1 MNVFGRLAPLPA
13 REHPELLA
21 DPVAR
26 ALSVSAPSALVAA
39 IDPAFADTEALCAKY
54 GVPMEASANA
64 VVVRGTRAGVE
75 RHAVCMTLAHRR
87 VDVNGLVRRRL
98 EARKASFAPMDYAV
112 EVTGMEYG
120 GITPVGVPA
129 DWPIWVDGAVA
140 DSDWLCIGSG
150 IRGSKLF
157 LSAADL
163 LALPNA
169 EQVEGLA
176 RDIA

>member
-120 GITPVGVPA
+120 GITPVGLP
-129 DWPIWVDGAVA
+129 DGWRIFIDERLLAQEVVV
-140 DSDWLCIGSG
+140 IGSG
-150 IRGSKLF
+150 LRRSKL
-157 LSAADL
+157 LVTGSALADL
-163 LALPNA
+163 PGA
-169 EQVEGLA
+169 EIVEGLGIP
-176 RDIA
+176 IA

>member
-163 LALPNA
+163 LALPSA
-169 EQVEGLA
+169 ERVDGLA